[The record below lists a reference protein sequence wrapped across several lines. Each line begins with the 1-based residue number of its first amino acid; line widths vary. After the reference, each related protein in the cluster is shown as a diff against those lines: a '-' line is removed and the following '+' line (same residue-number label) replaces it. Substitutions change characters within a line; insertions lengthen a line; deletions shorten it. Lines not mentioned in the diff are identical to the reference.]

1 MFKRLLLALA
11 MIAALGACNSPAASS
26 NPTTNSGS
34 SAAPSVEA
42 PSTEPSS
49 GLESPT
55 DSGLES
61 MEPSA
66 SPS

>member
-49 GLESPT
+49 GESPT

>member
-11 MIAALGACNSPAASS
+11 MIAALAACNSPAGTS
-26 NPTTNSGS
+26 NPGTS
-34 SAAPSVEA
+34 SAPSVEA

-66 SPS
+66 SPSS